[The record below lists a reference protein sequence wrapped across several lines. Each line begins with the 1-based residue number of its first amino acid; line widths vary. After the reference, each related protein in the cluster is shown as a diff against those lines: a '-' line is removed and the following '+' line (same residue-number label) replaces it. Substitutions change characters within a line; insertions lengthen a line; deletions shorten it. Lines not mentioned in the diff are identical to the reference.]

1 MAAGLGEVETLTRT
15 PAPIQA
21 TRAAAR
27 PLTSLP
33 RHLKATCSAAVSRL
47 LPPIHV
53 SYAAAVTHCIPCSLS
68 RPTFGIR
75 DAVWC

>member
-1 MAAGLGEVETLTRT
+1 MAAGLGGVETSTRT

-21 TRAAAR
+21 TRAAAL
-27 PLTSLP
+27 PLTLLP
-33 RHLKATCSAAVSRL
+33 LHLKATCSAAVSRL
-47 LPPIHV
+47 LPPTHV
-53 SYAAAVTHCIPCSLS
+53 SCAAAVTHCMPCSLF